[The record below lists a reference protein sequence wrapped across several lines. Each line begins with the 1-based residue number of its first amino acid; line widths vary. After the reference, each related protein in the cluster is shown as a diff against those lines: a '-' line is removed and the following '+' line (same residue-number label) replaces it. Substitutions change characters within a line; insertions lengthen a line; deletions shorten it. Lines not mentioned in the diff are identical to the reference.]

1 MIRNTHE
8 SDELMHY
15 GVLGMKWGVRRYLN
29 KDGSLT
35 SSGRKRV
42 SNKYKTEISKADKD
56 LQKQH
61 NKMYMT
67 SYNEAA
73 KYMNNGGI
81 DKFNKR
87 QEKKYGK
94 KYTSR
99 DGYMKDYERAFN
111 KKLNDFYNKSLN
123 DFYTS
128 NKHIQKAQE
137 FSSKY
142 KMEKWDELAKSNA
155 EMIAELRKLIR

>member
-111 KKLNDFYNKSLN
+111 KKLNDFY
-123 DFYTS
+123 TS

>member
-1 MIRNTHE
+1 MVALIN
-8 SDELMHY
+8 SI
-15 GVLGMKWGVRRYLN
+15 N
-29 KDGSLT
+29 
-35 SSGRKRV
+35 
-42 SNKYKTEISKADKD
+42 
-56 LQKQH
+56 
-61 NKMYMT
+61 
-67 SYNEAA
+67 A
-73 KYMNNGGI
+73 K
-81 DKFNKR
+81 K
-87 QEKKYGK
+87 KKYGK

-99 DGYMKDYERAFN
+99 DGYMKDYERAFD